1 MIALLVEAR
10 SFLVG
15 ALTSFADLSWGVGW
29 IVFRPTGSTS
39 REKEVC
45 EMVKKA
51 IKRRDATGHLDA
63 EYERK
68 LRASSQGPRDDGQA
82 FLTGFH
88 TGEPLAEE
96 MAEAFLQSATSG
108 EESEAERRDRILP
121 EESGGPFVR
130 TRASQEFAYD
140 FDESNIAEAT
150 REPLPKT
157 SLADP

>member
-1 MIALLVEAR
+1 
-10 SFLVG
+10 
-15 ALTSFADLSWGVGW
+15 
-29 IVFRPTGSTS
+29 
-39 REKEVC
+39 
-45 EMVKKA
+45 MVKKA

-63 EYERK
+63 EYERR
-68 LRASSQGPRDDGQA
+68 LRASSQSPRDDGQA

-88 TGEPLAEE
+88 TGESLAEE
-96 MAEAFLQSATSG
+96 MGEAFLQSATSG
-108 EESEAERRDRILP
+108 EESEAERRDRVLP

-140 FDESNIAEAT
+140 LDESNIAEAT